1 MGLCVLAN
9 WNLQLKPMREFSP
22 STGDSRAPRRSGS
35 RLVARLCW
43 LGAAT
48 AIGGSLVWLA
58 VGNDKGM
65 AIFGGIVAI
74 ILGRVLLGGPTR
86 DHGGSDTDQ
95 RGSISD

>member
-58 VGNDKGM
+58 VGNDVAAKRPADLWAAGV
-65 AIFGGIVAI
+65 IFD
-74 ILGRVLLGGPTR
+74 RPTAALF
-86 DHGGSDTDQ
+86 
-95 RGSISD
+95 